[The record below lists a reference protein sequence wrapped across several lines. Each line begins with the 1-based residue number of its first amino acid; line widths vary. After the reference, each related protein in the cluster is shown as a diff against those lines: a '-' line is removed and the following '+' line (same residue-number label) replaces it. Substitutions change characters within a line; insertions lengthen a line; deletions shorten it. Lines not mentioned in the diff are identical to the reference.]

1 MELDPQKSLIERDET
16 RNVQNRIGIQ
26 IMELNPIH
34 KEKAAK
40 KRVRGKR
47 KSSEDESKKDYP
59 EAWGRPGDD
68 LQTDSEGLY
77 RIILQNANLLDA

>member
-1 MELDPQKSLIERDET
+1 MGLDPQKALTERDKT
-16 RNVQNRIGIQ
+16 RNMQNHIGIQ
-26 IMELNPIH
+26 IMELNPIR

-47 KSSEDESKKDYP
+47 KSLEDEGKKDYP

-68 LQTDSEGLY
+68 LWTGDEGLH
-77 RIILQNANLLDA
+77 RIILENADLLSV